1 MGDKKVDAEDSKHRS
16 WGRDH
21 NMFEPSANW
30 PIVEGAG
37 RRRMEQLD
45 TNSSG
50 VHQIVFNNGTTAWAF
65 EWNLRTSEPA
75 H

>member
-1 MGDKKVDAEDSKHRS
+1 
-16 WGRDH
+16 
-21 NMFEPSANW
+21 MFEPSANW

>member
-16 WGRDH
+16 WRRDQ
-21 NMFEPSANW
+21 NLFEPSANW

-65 EWNLRTSEPA
+65 E
-75 H
+75 